1 MRSCEIS
8 RLTTI
13 ANIEVEENA
22 EEDEEMAVREERRRR
37 EEGGGDSGGGG
48 GDAAASNLFVAELSQ
63 VYFFGIQ
70 FSATPFSLADFL
82 MLSRRKRIKSAR
94 EGTHE
99 KDEDETGVLG
109 TYNFRRQTRP
119 KRGGRQWES
128 GKVGKWVETTS
139 SIGPKEIRKSST
151 AVGHL
156 LVLPPNKTVAL
167 PEEAEPLTKGKESLE
182 KTRHSPTCYGRQRA
196 ASERWIVHKRR
207 ERNVVG
213 RYTRRVTSNVWTC
226 AWLGPEE
233 NSWDKRSRLDQ
244 LESKRAGRS
253 ATILVGTCREHV

>member
-22 EEDEEMAVREERRRR
+22 EEDEEMAKSYMEKVFHR
-37 EEGGGDSGGGG
+37 DSGIN
-48 GDAAASNLFVAELSQ
+48 DEAIWRYPAWKNETEFLLSADCYRYLQ
-63 VYFFGIQ
+63 EFGYETTRP
-70 FSATPFSLADFL
+70 FSADRKSKLQPSSLININSGR
-82 MLSRRKRIKSAR
+82 M
-94 EGTHE
+94 
-99 KDEDETGVLG
+99 
-109 TYNFRRQTRP
+109 
-119 KRGGRQWES
+119 RGGRQWES

-139 SIGPKEIRKSST
+139 SIGPKEIRKSLT

-182 KTRHSPTCYGRQRA
+182 KTRHSPTCYGRQWA
-196 ASERWIVHKRR
+196 ASERRIVRKRR

-226 AWLGPEE
+226 AWLEPEE